1 MALNSSLNYLGSAI
15 GAALGG
21 LLLAQGVST
30 YILIYSAFTVVVL
43 GIIIQSINIVIDK
56 IKILVFNCYLVV
68 KYFL

>member
-15 GAALGG
+15 GAALGS

-56 IKILVFNCYLVV
+56 N
-68 KYFL
+68 